1 MLNLSQMA
9 GCVGQQSVRGERI
22 ARGYWDRTLPHFH
35 KGDLGA
41 YAKGFCLD
49 SYKSGL
55 TPTEFFF
62 HAMGGREGLVDTA
75 VRTARSGYMQ
85 RRLISALEDL
95 KLTTENA
102 ATVYHDG
109 RITNTVGTIVQFKY
123 GEDGIDP
130 SKAVRGDAVNLNDLF
145 AEVLGEDAD
154 KLLNVDKK
162 ENEGDDYGSR
172 EKDLEGFDDDSDYDS
187 DEDSLDSDG
196 DSDYEGGE

>member
-1 MLNLSQMA
+1 MPFMHAFESCSSYNKIPHSDLVVAVLSRLFGA
-9 GCVGQQSVRGERI
+9 GANILTITQSLPVLGKASVTLTIDVGGMSRGI
-22 ARGYWDRTLPHFH
+22 DA
-35 KGDLGA
+35 
-41 YAKGFCLD
+41 
-49 SYKSGL
+49 
-55 TPTEFFF
+55 
-62 HAMGGREGLVDTA
+62 LV
-75 VRTARSGYMQ
+75 
-85 RRLISALEDL
+85 SALEDL

-130 SKAVRGDAVNLNDLF
+130 SRAVRGDAVNLNDLF

-172 EKDLEGFDDDSDYDS
+172 EKDLEGFDDDGDYDS